1 MTVRIEPAGAG
12 EQLRRILS
20 LVRFEHTLFALPF
33 ILVAMLVAAGGLP
46 SAWQCAWILVAAVA
60 ARTTAM
66 AFNRIAD
73 RALDARNPRTRD
85 RELPTGRV
93 SLRAALLLTVVS
105 ALAFVLAAGML
116 NRICLYLSLPALAA
130 LWGYSYSKRFT
141 SWSHA
146 WLGFCLSMGPVG
158 AWLAVQAQ
166 LPLPPLVLAAGVVC
180 WVAGFDIIYATLDLD
195 FDRRE
200 GLHSAVRSLGL
211 SRALLLAAALHG
223 VFLIFLT
230 AFGMLAGLTWRY
242 FLGVV
247 GVGALMVYEH
257 SIVNETD
264 LSRVNE
270 AFFRANAVA
279 SVLVLLATCYDLLS

>member
-105 ALAFVLAAGML
+105 ALAFVFAAGML

-279 SVLVLLATCYDLLS
+279 SVLVLLATCYDLVS